1 MARFE
6 SFESIGGGLFI
17 ELTIETVELSD
28 PRQILELSMDI
39 INLVAEFIT
48 CVQFESIR
56 NQSIITNK

>member
-39 INLVAEFIT
+39 INLVAEFIS